1 MKNFYIL
8 TNMEKDPAFDFTSKV
23 ENYIRS
29 KGGICTHQL
38 PQDGVMNMACASLV
52 PSGCECVIVLGGD
65 GTLIQAARDLA
76 TCKIPVF
83 GVNIGTVGYLTDIDK
98 EHCFSA
104 IDLLMADEYSID
116 ERMILEGEVYLGDG
130 DNNANSASNGDGD
143 SAAANTAAGSPIISY
158 ALNDIVIGRLGPLK
172 VINFDVYV
180 NGQFLI
186 NYPADGLVISTPT
199 GSTAYNLSAGGPIIS
214 PCADIIVMTPICPHI
229 LTTSSVVFE
238 GGDELEIRCTPSRSG
253 QELRVAT
260 FDGSCEYHL
269 KTGDRIVIRQSKRKA
284 YFARTDKQNFLQIL
298 RNRLS

>member
-8 TNMEKDPAFDFTSKV
+8 TNMEKDPAFDFTRKV
-23 ENYIRS
+23 EDYIRS
-29 KGGICTHQL
+29 KGGVCTHQL
-38 PQDGVMNMACASLV
+38 PQDGVMNTACASLV
-52 PSGCECVIVLGGD
+52 PEGCECVIVLGGD

-76 TCKIPVF
+76 SCKIPVF
-83 GVNIGTVGYLTDIDK
+83 GVNIGTLGYLTDIDK
-98 EHCFSA
+98 EHCFLA
-104 IDLLMADEYSID
+104 IDLLFADEYSID
-116 ERMILEGEVYLGDG
+116 ERMILEGEVYLGGADR
-130 DNNANSASNGDGD
+130 
-143 SAAANTAAGSPIISY
+143 PVVSY

-186 NYPADGLVISTPT
+186 NYPADGLVVSTPT

-238 GGDELEIRCTPSRSG
+238 GSDELEIRCTPSRSG

-260 FDGSCEYHL
+260 FDGSSEYHL